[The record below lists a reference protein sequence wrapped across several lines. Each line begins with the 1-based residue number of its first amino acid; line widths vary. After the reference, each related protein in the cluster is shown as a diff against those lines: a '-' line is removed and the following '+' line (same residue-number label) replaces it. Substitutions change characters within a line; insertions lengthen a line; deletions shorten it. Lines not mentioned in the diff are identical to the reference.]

1 MSGQASRGLSRGFLP
16 VTALHD
22 RGPTAV
28 GQIDLGQA
36 IGPRAPGGGPLAAEG
51 RDSLL
56 LIRMHDDP
64 LAVVHIERD
73 VTAMDPEELASEIWR
88 LVGAEA
94 RRHCARSGCIQTPI
108 GAEEWT
114 ARLQA
119 AGACSSAESPAAPG
133 SGAVVLS
140 TVGQDPGQL
149 KRCLRSLLNQRRRE
163 LEIVVV
169 DNRPANGRARR
180 VVEVIAES
188 DPRVRYVP
196 ERRPG
201 LSVARNRGLVETDA
215 EFVAFTDDDVV
226 VDPTWLEWLLA
237 PFADPTVAVACGMVL
252 PLALETD
259 AQKRFERYL
268 GFSRGVERKVHDL
281 RSGRA
286 EGLPFYPFLADVFGS
301 GNSMA
306 FRRTHLLLAGGFDP
320 ALGAGSPARAG
331 EETDVFSRAIL
342 DGHRI
347 VYEPRALSWHEHRR
361 DSDALRDQ
369 IFGYGVGVGALIM
382 KAASSDV
389 RFYRATA
396 LRFAQLFG
404 GRGKAGSRPG
414 ERELPPD
421 LAALL
426 RARRA
431 GIARG
436 PLRYA
441 QGVAQARRLGF
452 YRMKREEDPASREEA
467 GTR

>member
-1 MSGQASRGLSRGFLP
+1 MSNRASRGLSRGFLP

-36 IGPRAPGGGPLAAEG
+36 IGPRAPGGEPLAAEG

-73 VTAMDPEELASEIWR
+73 VTAMDPEELTSEIWR
-88 LVGAEA
+88 LVGEGA
-94 RRHCARSGCIQTPI
+94 RGRREP
-108 GAEEWT
+108 
-114 ARLQA
+114 
-119 AGACSSAESPAAPG
+119 SAEQPAATG
-133 SGAVVLS
+133 SAAVVLS
-140 TVGQDPGQL
+140 TIGEDLDQL
-149 KRCLRSLLNQRRRE
+149 ERCLRSLQNQRRRE

-188 DPRVRYVP
+188 DPRVRYVA

-201 LSVARNRGLVETDA
+201 LSVARNRGLVETEA
-215 EFVAFTDDDVV
+215 ELVAFTDDDVV
-226 VDPTWLEWLLA
+226 VDTTWLEWLLA
-237 PFADPTVAVACGMVL
+237 PFADPAVAVACGMVL

-286 EGLPFYPFLADVFGS
+286 EGLPFYPFFADVFGS

-306 FRRTHLLLAGGFDP
+306 FRRSHLLLSGGFDP

-342 DGHRI
+342 DGNRI

-361 DSDALRDQ
+361 DFDALKDQ
-369 IFGYGVGVGALIM
+369 IFGYGVGVGALIV
-382 KAASSDV
+382 KAALSDA
-389 RFYRATA
+389 RFYRAAA
-396 LRFAQLFG
+396 LRVAQLVSGG
-404 GRGKAGSRPG
+404 GRAGSRAG

-421 LAALL
+421 FAALL

-452 YRMKREEDPASREEA
+452 YRMKLEEGPASREGA